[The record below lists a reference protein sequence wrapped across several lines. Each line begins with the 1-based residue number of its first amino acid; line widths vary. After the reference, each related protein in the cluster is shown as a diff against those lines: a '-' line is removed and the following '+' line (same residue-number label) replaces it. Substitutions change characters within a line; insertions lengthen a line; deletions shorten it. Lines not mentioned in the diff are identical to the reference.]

1 MKRRNMENIDV
12 SVVNITKKFGGF
24 TAVDNVTLDV
34 PRGSFFS
41 ILGPSGS
48 GKTTLLRMIAG
59 FEQPTFGDI
68 YIAGER
74 VNDLPPNK
82 RRSNLVFQNLALF
95 PMMNVARNIGF
106 GLRRRGVRKSE
117 IAERVDRILE
127 KIDLEG
133 MGSRP
138 IDQLSGGQKQRVALA
153 RCLVLEPTVLFLDEP
168 LGALDLKLRE
178 SMKLVLKRLQTR
190 IGTTFIYITHDQGEA
205 LSMSDMVAVMNH
217 GKIEQIG
224 SSIEVYR
231 RPRTHFVGTFV
242 GDNNRWSGRAKSAD
256 KNSCEVE
263 VGNLTVIARP
273 GEELISGDK
282 VDVFVR
288 PETIHFAPADIES
301 AISGKVKEVVFD
313 GASSRVLVGATSGRL
328 QLEIIVTIHHAEES
342 PLVRVNDSVKLKLE
356 ERTGIAFHRPQ
367 ETGLPKNRGEL

>member
-1 MKRRNMENIDV
+1 
-12 SVVNITKKFGGF
+12 
-24 TAVDNVTLDV
+24 
-34 PRGSFFS
+34 
-41 ILGPSGS
+41 
-48 GKTTLLRMIAG
+48 
-59 FEQPTFGDI
+59 
-68 YIAGER
+68 
-74 VNDLPPNK
+74 
-82 RRSNLVFQNLALF
+82 
-95 PMMNVARNIGF
+95 
-106 GLRRRGVRKSE
+106 LRRRGVRKSE
-117 IAERVDRILE
+117 IAERVNRILE

-231 RPRTHFVGTFV
+231 RPKTHFVGTFV

-263 VGNLTVIARP
+263 VGNLTLIARP
-273 GEELISGDK
+273 GEKLISGDN
-282 VDVFVR
+282 VDVFIR

-301 AISGKVKEVVFD
+301 AISGRVKEVVFD
-313 GASSRVLVGATSGRL
+313 GASSRVLVDATSGRL

-342 PLVRVNDSVKLKLE
+342 PIVKVNDSVKLKLE
-356 ERTGIAFHRPQ
+356 ERTGIAFRRPQ
-367 ETGLPKNRGEL
+367 ETSLPKNRGEL

>member
-1 MKRRNMENIDV
+1 MENIDV
-12 SVVNITKKFGGF
+12 SVVNVTKKFGDF
-24 TAVDNVTLDV
+24 AANDNVNLDV
-34 PRGSFFS
+34 PKGSFFS

-82 RRSNLVFQNLALF
+82 RRTNLVFQNLALF
-95 PMMNVARNIGF
+95 PMMDVARNIGF

-117 IAERVDRILE
+117 IKERVARILE
-127 KIDLEG
+127 RVGLEG
-133 MGSRP
+133 MRNRP

-178 SMKLVLKRLQTR
+178 SMKLALKRLQTR
-190 IGTTFIYITHDQGEA
+190 IGTTFIYVTHDQGEA
-205 LSMSDMVAVMNH
+205 LSMSDLVAVMNH

-224 SSIEVYR
+224 SPIEVYR
-231 RPRTHFVGTFV
+231 RPATHFVGTFV
-242 GDNNRWSGRAKSAD
+242 GDNNRWSGRVKSAQ

-263 VGNLTVIARP
+263 VGNLIVIARP
-273 GEELISGDK
+273 GEELVAGDN

-288 PETIHFAPADIES
+288 PETIRFAPEDNDTDIY
-301 AISGKVKEVVFD
+301 GTVKEVVFD
-313 GASSRVLVGATSGRL
+313 GASSRVLVDATSGGQ
-328 QLEIIVTIHHAEES
+328 QLEIIVTVHHVEES
-342 PLVRVNDSVKLKLE
+342 SIVRVNDSVRLKLE
-356 ERTGIAFHRPQ
+356 QIAGIAFRRPQ
-367 ETGLPKNRGEL
+367 ETGLPDKRGEEL